1 MRSITW
7 RATSSPAPWLT
18 VLRCFR
24 PAEFLEW
31 EAKRMSDLQASSLDK
46 APLQATGFEGGFGG
60 QEGLRDKYATTSG
73 EH

>member
-1 MRSITW
+1 
-7 RATSSPAPWLT
+7 
-18 VLRCFR
+18 
-24 PAEFLEW
+24 LEW